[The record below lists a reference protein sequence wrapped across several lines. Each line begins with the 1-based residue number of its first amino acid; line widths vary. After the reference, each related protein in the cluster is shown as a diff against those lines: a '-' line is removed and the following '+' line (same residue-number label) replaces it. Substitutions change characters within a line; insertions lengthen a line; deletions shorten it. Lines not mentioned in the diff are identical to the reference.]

1 MPYKETKI
9 RVLEHRKTGLLMA
22 VADDLP
28 GFVVH
33 AHTED
38 ELEGKLAD
46 AYEQFMKANGEEVGR
61 VEVIRKSVADY
72 WPPAFIARSQL
83 AAAA

>member
-1 MPYKETKI
+1 
-9 RVLEHRKTGLLMA
+9 
-22 VADDLP
+22 
-28 GFVVH
+28 
-33 AHTED
+33 
-38 ELEGKLAD
+38 
-46 AYEQFMKANGEEVGR
+46 MKANGEEVGR